1 MFLAL
6 FFSYIF
12 KKNVLWKSNPCYD
25 LMCPRTFIDWFISF
39 GGILQTQWHLI
50 SHPTQNIQNKY
61 WCVLFKSHSVYR
73 LWLTC
78 YKLFTVLLLL
88 ETYWVIPAISSYKS
102 QQRSWQITLVVGP
115 SIRVFLKFIL
125 LMGTRN
131 TCTGTFI
138 ICDWLKKPF

>member
-1 MFLAL
+1 MRNNFPL
-6 FFSYIF
+6 FFSSHIYIF
-12 KKNVLWKSNPCYD
+12 NVLWKSNPSYD
-25 LMCPRTFIDWFISF
+25 LMSLKQVYRTFIGWFISF
-39 GGILQTQWHLI
+39 GGILETQWHLI

-115 SIRVFLKFIL
+115 SIRVFS
-125 LMGTRN
+125 
-131 TCTGTFI
+131 
-138 ICDWLKKPF
+138 